1 MENNLAYCKDNILSK
16 IEKNREIEK
25 ALALIHVNYRN
36 KKQLALK
43 AGRFSSEILID
54 KDLMVDLLKRMKEEN
69 EKHIDKYLKL
79 SFDCKAYCEEI
90 RRKYSELQ

>member
-1 MENNLAYCKDNILSK
+1 MENNLAYYKDNILSK

-25 ALALIHVNYRN
+25 ALALIHVNYKN

-54 KDLMVDLLKRMKEEN
+54 KDLMVDLLKRMKELLVKSN
-69 EKHIDKYLKL
+69 YFGIFAVKYLPFQK
-79 SFDCKAYCEEI
+79 KI
-90 RRKYSELQ
+90 KIKNNGK